1 MRTVCG
7 LVVALFRCASDPERL
22 LGPEF
27 TLLELLRLHSA
38 IAGEPLGKDT
48 FRRHMLGQLVET
60 DAYRPG
66 LVGKPAKLFRH
77 KMI

>member
-1 MRTVCG
+1 M
-7 LVVALFRCASDPERL
+7 
-22 LGPEF
+22 LGAEF

-48 FRRHMLGQLVET
+48 FRSHMLPQLAET

-66 LVGKPAKLFRH
+66 LVGKPAKVFRH
-77 KMI
+77 AAA

>member
-1 MRTVCG
+1 M
-7 LVVALFRCASDPERL
+7 
-22 LGPEF
+22 
-27 TLLELLRLHSA
+27 LELLRLHSA